1 MFYPQQEVPAKS
13 QLFTQEWMGYNHN
26 LRISDGEFWDMGNMT
41 GDEYPVLAP
50 RKTRKKIKTGDA
62 PVRGMLVRDGHLLT
76 VVGTSLYVDGDAAVS
91 GFSLPSGKKNVQFP
105 QYGPECPCKMVSM
118 GAYVVFFP
126 DKMYFNL
133 LQYLDKSIPTAEVG
147 DRGSLEAYVNIS
159 PTEQNNVT
167 YEMCKRDGTVYTG
180 VQHKAPEAP
189 SEGAL
194 WLDNGTLKTW
204 SSGVWSEVPQV
215 YVKISCQNIGEN
227 FSQYDGVRIRISESP
242 LGEQDSIPDNAT
254 LETVESGF
262 VVVPGIVTEKRT
274 QISGQLYID
283 RRAPDMDYV
292 VECGNRLWGC
302 KYGYDP
308 IRSAS
313 DYFKGPVNEIY
324 ACALGDFKNW
334 NQFRGLS
341 TDSYAA
347 SRGSQGPWTGAIAY
361 QGRPIFFKAGCMETV
376 YPSETGAHQIV
387 TSDCRGCLP
396 GSLAVVDEVLYY
408 CTGREVVAFDGSY
421 PRTVS
426 KALGALS
433 EAEAC
438 AGSLGH
444 KYYLYLRSRGLM
456 VLDTSTGL
464 WHREDDPGATYFAG
478 DGMSLYFSAGAD
490 IWQPEGGGE
499 EDFSW
504 YAETGD
510 IGLGEPGTKYISRLV
525 LRFRL
530 EVGAWVDVLV
540 SYDSTGIWEH
550 KGHLRGGCFL
560 RSAALPIIPRRCDH
574 MRIRIEGSGMV
585 RIYSLGKQYEEGSD
599 VF

>member
-26 LRISDGEFWDMGNMT
+26 LRISDGEFWDMANMT

-50 RKTRKKIKTGDA
+50 RKARKKKKTGDA

-91 GFSLPSGKKNVQFP
+91 GFSLPSGGASETFP
-105 QYGPECPCKMVSM
+105 EYGPECPCKMVSM

-126 DKMYFNL
+126 DKKYFNL
-133 LQYLDKSIPTAEVG
+133 LEYLDTDRATSEVG
-147 DRGSLEAYVNIS
+147 DKGSLDAYANIS
-159 PTEQNNVT
+159 PTSSNTVT
-167 YEMCKRDGTVYTG
+167 YEMCRRDGTVYTG
-180 VQHKAPEAP
+180 VSSSAPESP
-189 SEGAL
+189 TEGAL
-194 WLDNGTLKTW
+194 WLDGSTLKTW
-204 SSGVWSEVPQV
+204 SSGVWSEIPQV
-215 YVKISCQNIGEN
+215 YIKISYPGIGGS
-227 FSQYDGVRIRISESP
+227 FSQYDGVGLSINYFSFSDGFKLPES
-242 LGEQDSIPDNAT
+242 AT
-254 LETVESGF
+254 IEAVENGF
-262 VVVPGIVTEKRT
+262 LVVPGIITGTHVQTA
-274 QISGQLYID
+274 GQLYID

-302 KYGYDP
+302 RYGYVFDHQLG
-308 IRSAS
+308 AN
-313 DYFKGPVNEIY
+313 KVVNEIY
-324 ACALGDFKNW
+324 ASALGDFKNW

-347 SRGSQGPWTGAIAY
+347 SRGSQGPWTGAVAY
-361 QGRPIFFKAGCMETV
+361 QGRPIFFTAGCMETV

-456 VLDTSTGL
+456 VLDTATGL
-464 WHREDDPGATYFAG
+464 WHREDDPGADYFAG

-585 RIYSLGKQYEEGSD
+585 RIYSMGKQYEEGSD

>member
-50 RKTRKKIKTGDA
+50 RKARKKIKTGDA

-91 GFSLPSGKKNVQFP
+91 GFSLPSGEASETFP
-105 QYGPECPCKMVSM
+105 GYGPECPCQMVSM

-126 DKMYFNL
+126 DKKYFNL
-133 LQYLDKSIPTAEVG
+133 LEYLDTSRPTEEVG
-147 DRGSLEAYVNIS
+147 DKGSLDAYVNIS
-159 PTEQNNVT
+159 PTSNNTVT
-167 YEMCKRDGTVYTG
+167 YEMCRRDGTVYTG
-180 VQHKAPEAP
+180 VSSSAPESP
-189 SEGAL
+189 TEGSL
-194 WLDNGTLKTW
+194 WLDGSTLKTW
-204 SSGVWSEVPQV
+204 SSGVWSEIPQV
-215 YVKISCQNIGEN
+215 YIKISYPGIGSN
-227 FSQYDGVRIRISESP
+227 FSQYDGVGLSINNFSFSDGFKLPESATI
-242 LGEQDSIPDNAT
+242 ET
-254 LETVESGF
+254 LETGYL
-262 VVVPGIVTEKRT
+262 VVPGIITGSHVQTG
-274 QISGQLYID
+274 GQLYID

-302 KYGYDP
+302 RYGYVFDHKLG
-308 IRSAS
+308 AN
-313 DYFKGPVNEIY
+313 KVVNEIY
-324 ACALGDFKNW
+324 ASALGDFKNW

-347 SRGSQGPWTGAIAY
+347 SRGSQGPWTGAVAY

-464 WHREDDPGATYFAG
+464 WHREDDPVADYFAG

-585 RIYSLGKQYEEGSD
+585 RIYSMGKQYEEGSD

>member
-26 LRISDGEFWDMGNMT
+26 LRISDGEFWDMANMT

-50 RKTRKKIKTGDA
+50 RKARKKKKTGDA

-91 GFSLPSGKKNVQFP
+91 GFSLPSGGASETFP
-105 QYGPECPCKMVSM
+105 EYGPECPCKMVSM

-126 DKMYFNL
+126 DKKYFNL
-133 LQYLDKSIPTAEVG
+133 LEYLDTSRPTEEVG
-147 DRGSLEAYVNIS
+147 DKGSLDAYVNIS
-159 PTEQNNVT
+159 PTSNNTVT
-167 YEMCKRDGTVYTG
+167 YEMCRRDGTVYTG
-180 VQHKAPEAP
+180 VSSSAPESP
-189 SEGAL
+189 TEGAL
-194 WLDNGTLKTW
+194 WLDGSTLKTW
-204 SSGVWSEVPQV
+204 SSGVWSEIPQV
-215 YVKISCQNIGEN
+215 YIKISYPGIGGS
-227 FSQYDGVRIRISESP
+227 FSQYDGVGLSINYFSFSDGFKLPES
-242 LGEQDSIPDNAT
+242 AT
-254 LETVESGF
+254 IEAVENGF
-262 VVVPGIVTEKRT
+262 LVVPGIITGTHVQTA
-274 QISGQLYID
+274 GQLYID

-302 KYGYDP
+302 RYGYVFDHQLG
-308 IRSAS
+308 AS
-313 DYFKGPVNEIY
+313 KVVNEIY
-324 ACALGDFKNW
+324 ASALGDFKNW

-347 SRGSQGPWTGAIAY
+347 SRGSQGPWTGAVAY

-444 KYYLYLRSRGLM
+444 KYYLYLRSRGLL
-456 VLDTSTGL
+456 VLDTATGL

-585 RIYSLGKQYEEGSD
+585 RIYSMGKQYEEGSD

>member
-26 LRISDGEFWDMGNMT
+26 LRISDGEFWDMANMT

-50 RKTRKKIKTGDA
+50 RKARKKKKTGDA

-91 GFSLPSGKKNVQFP
+91 GFSLPSGGASETFP
-105 QYGPECPCKMVSM
+105 EYGPECPCKMVSM

-126 DKMYFNL
+126 DKKYFNL
-133 LQYLDKSIPTAEVG
+133 LEYLDTDRATSEVG
-147 DRGSLEAYVNIS
+147 DKGSLDAYANIS
-159 PTEQNNVT
+159 PTSSNTVT
-167 YEMCKRDGTVYTG
+167 YEMCRRDGTVYTG
-180 VQHKAPEAP
+180 VSSSAPESP
-189 SEGAL
+189 TEGAL
-194 WLDNGTLKTW
+194 WLDGSTLKTW
-204 SSGVWSEVPQV
+204 SSGVWSEIPQV
-215 YVKISCQNIGEN
+215 YIKISYPGIGGS
-227 FSQYDGVRIRISESP
+227 FSQYDGVGLSINYFSFSDGFKLPES
-242 LGEQDSIPDNAT
+242 AT
-254 LETVESGF
+254 IEAVENGF
-262 VVVPGIVTEKRT
+262 LVVPGIITGTHVQTA
-274 QISGQLYID
+274 GQLYID

-302 KYGYDP
+302 RYGYVFDHQLG
-308 IRSAS
+308 AN
-313 DYFKGPVNEIY
+313 KVVNEIY
-324 ACALGDFKNW
+324 ASALGDFKNW

-347 SRGSQGPWTGAIAY
+347 SRGSQGPWTGAVAY

-456 VLDTSTGL
+456 VLDTATGL
-464 WHREDDPGATYFAG
+464 WHREDDPGADYFAG

-585 RIYSLGKQYEEGSD
+585 RIYSMGKQYEEGSD

>member
-26 LRISDGEFWDMGNMT
+26 LRISDGEFFDMENMT

-50 RKTRKKIKTGDA
+50 RKARKKIKTGDA

-91 GFSLPSGKKNVQFP
+91 GFSLPSGEASETFP
-105 QYGPECPCKMVSM
+105 GYGPECPCQMVSM

-126 DKMYFNL
+126 DKKYFNL
-133 LQYLDKSIPTAEVG
+133 LEYLDTSRPTEEVG
-147 DRGSLEAYVNIS
+147 DKGSLDAYVNIS
-159 PTEQNNVT
+159 PTSNNTVT
-167 YEMCKRDGTVYTG
+167 YEMCRRDGTVYTG
-180 VQHKAPEAP
+180 VSSSAPESP
-189 SEGAL
+189 TEGAL
-194 WLDNGTLKTW
+194 WLDGSTLKTW
-204 SSGVWSEVPQV
+204 SSGVWSEIPQV
-215 YVKISCQNIGEN
+215 YIKISYPGIGGS
-227 FSQYDGVRIRISESP
+227 FSQYDGVGLSINYFSFSDGFKLPES
-242 LGEQDSIPDNAT
+242 AT
-254 LETVESGF
+254 IEAVENGF
-262 VVVPGIVTEKRT
+262 LVVPGIITGTHVQTG
-274 QISGQLYID
+274 GQLYID
-283 RRAPDMDYV
+283 RRAPDLDYV

-302 KYGYDP
+302 RYGYVFDHQLG
-308 IRSAS
+308 AS
-313 DYFKGPVNEIY
+313 KVVNEIY
-324 ACALGDFKNW
+324 ASALGDFKNW

-347 SRGSQGPWTGAIAY
+347 SRGSQGPWTGAVAY

-444 KYYLYLRSRGLM
+444 KYYLYLRSRGLL
-456 VLDTSTGL
+456 VLDTATGL
-464 WHREDDPGATYFAG
+464 WHREDDPVANYFAG

>member
-26 LRISDGEFWDMGNMT
+26 LRISDGEFFDMENMT

-50 RKTRKKIKTGDA
+50 RKARKKKKTGDA

-91 GFSLPSGKKNVQFP
+91 GFSLPSGETSETFP
-105 QYGPECPCKMVSM
+105 EYGPECPCKMVSM

-126 DKMYFNL
+126 DKKYFNL
-133 LQYLDKSIPTAEVG
+133 LEYLDTDRATEEVG
-147 DRGSLEAYVNIS
+147 DKGSLNAYANIS
-159 PTEQNNVT
+159 PTSNSTVT
-167 YEMCKRDGTVYTG
+167 YEMCRRDGTVYTG
-180 VQHKAPEAP
+180 VSSSAPESP
-189 SEGAL
+189 TEGAL
-194 WLDNGTLKTW
+194 WLDGSTLKTW
-204 SSGVWSEVPQV
+204 SSGVWSEIPQV
-215 YVKISCQNIGEN
+215 YIKISYPGIGSN
-227 FSQYDGVRIRISESP
+227 FSQYDGVGLSINYFSFSDGFKLPES
-242 LGEQDSIPDNAT
+242 AT
-254 LETVESGF
+254 IEAVENGF
-262 VVVPGIVTEKRT
+262 LVVPGIITGTHVQTG
-274 QISGQLYID
+274 GQLYID

-302 KYGYDP
+302 RYGYVFDHQLG
-308 IRSAS
+308 AN
-313 DYFKGPVNEIY
+313 KVVNEIY
-324 ACALGDFKNW
+324 ASALGDFKNW

-347 SRGSQGPWTGAIAY
+347 SRGSQGPWTGAVAY

-444 KYYLYLRSRGLM
+444 KYYLYLLSRGLL
-456 VLDTSTGL
+456 VLDTATGL
-464 WHREDDPGATYFAG
+464 WHREDDPVANYFAG

-499 EDFSW
+499 EEFSW

-510 IGLGEPGTKYISRLV
+510 IGLGEPGTKYISRLM

-585 RIYSLGKQYEEGSD
+585 RIYSMGKQYEEGSD

>member
-50 RKTRKKIKTGDA
+50 RKARKKIKTGDA

-91 GFSLPSGKKNVQFP
+91 GFSLPSGEASETFP
-105 QYGPECPCKMVSM
+105 EYGPECPCKMVSM

-126 DKMYFNL
+126 DKKYFNL
-133 LQYLDKSIPTAEVG
+133 LEYLDTSRPTEEVG
-147 DRGSLEAYVNIS
+147 DKGSLDAYVNIS
-159 PTEQNNVT
+159 PTSSNTVT
-167 YEMCKRDGTVYTG
+167 YEMCRRDGTVYTG
-180 VQHKAPEAP
+180 VSSSAPESP
-189 SEGAL
+189 TEGAL
-194 WLDNGTLKTW
+194 WLDGSTLKTW
-204 SSGVWSEVPQV
+204 SSGVWSEIPQV
-215 YVKISCQNIGEN
+215 YIKISYPGIGGS
-227 FSQYDGVRIRISESP
+227 FSQYDGVGLSINYFSFSDGFKLPESATI
-242 LGEQDSIPDNAT
+242 ET
-254 LETVESGF
+254 LETGYL
-262 VVVPGIVTEKRT
+262 VVPGIITGNHVQTG
-274 QISGQLYID
+274 GQLYID

-302 KYGYDP
+302 RYGYVFDHQLGAN
-308 IRSAS
+308 RV
-313 DYFKGPVNEIY
+313 VNEIY
-324 ACALGDFKNW
+324 ASALGDFKNW

-347 SRGSQGPWTGAIAY
+347 SRGSQGPWTGAAAY

-444 KYYLYLRSRGLM
+444 KYYLYLRSRGLL
-456 VLDTSTGL
+456 VLDTATGL
-464 WHREDDPGATYFAG
+464 WHREDDPVADYFAG

>member
-1 MFYPQQEVPAKS
+1 MFYPQQEVPAKR

-50 RKTRKKIKTGDA
+50 RKARKKIKTGEA

-91 GFSLPSGKKNVQFP
+91 GFSLPSGEASETFP
-105 QYGPECPCKMVSM
+105 EYGPECPCQMVSM

-126 DKMYFNL
+126 DKKYFNL
-133 LQYLDKSIPTAEVG
+133 LEYLDTDRATSEVG
-147 DRGSLEAYVNIS
+147 DKGSLDAHANIS
-159 PTEQNNVT
+159 PTSNNTVT
-167 YEMCKRDGTVYTG
+167 YEMCRRDGTVYTG
-180 VQHKAPEAP
+180 VSSSAPESP
-189 SEGAL
+189 TEGAL
-194 WLDNGTLKTW
+194 WLDGSTLKTW
-204 SSGVWSEVPQV
+204 SSGVWSEIPQV
-215 YVKISCQNIGEN
+215 YIKISYPGIGNN
-227 FSQYDGVRIRISESP
+227 FSQYDGVRLSVNYFSF
-242 LGEQDSIPDNAT
+242 PDGFKLPKSATIET
-254 LETVESGF
+254 LETGYL
-262 VVVPGIVTEKRT
+262 VVPGIITGTHVQTG
-274 QISGQLYID
+274 GQLYID

-302 KYGYDP
+302 RYGYVFDHQLG
-308 IRSAS
+308 AS
-313 DYFKGPVNEIY
+313 KVVNEIY
-324 ACALGDFKNW
+324 SSAIGDFKNW

-347 SRGSQGPWTGAIAY
+347 SRGSQGPWTGAASY

-444 KYYLYLRSRGLM
+444 KYYLYLQSRGLM
-456 VLDTSTGL
+456 VLDTATGL
-464 WHREDDPGATYFAG
+464 WHREDDPVADYFAG
-478 DGMSLYFSAGAD
+478 DGMSLYFSSGAD

-499 EDFSW
+499 EEFSW

>member
-50 RKTRKKIKTGDA
+50 RKARKKINTGDA

-76 VVGTSLYVDGDAAVS
+76 VVGTSLYVDGDAPVS
-91 GFSLPSGKKNVQFP
+91 GFSLPSGGASETFP
-105 QYGPECPCKMVSM
+105 EYGPECPCKMVSM

-126 DKMYFNL
+126 DKKYFNL
-133 LQYLDKSIPTAEVG
+133 LEYLDTDRATSEVV
-147 DRGSLEAYVNIS
+147 DNGSLDAYVNIS
-159 PTEQNNVT
+159 PTSNNTVT
-167 YEMCKRDGTVYTG
+167 YEMCRRDGTVYTG
-180 VQHKAPEAP
+180 VSSSAPESP
-189 SEGAL
+189 TEGSL
-194 WLDNGTLKTW
+194 WLDGSTLKTW
-204 SSGVWSEVPQV
+204 SSGVWSEIPQV
-215 YVKISCQNIGEN
+215 YIKISYPGIGSN
-227 FSQYDGVRIRISESP
+227 FSQYDGVG
-242 LGEQDSIPDNAT
+242 LSINYFSFPDGFRLPKSATIET
-254 LETVESGF
+254 LETGYL
-262 VVVPGIVTEKRT
+262 VVPGIITGNHVQTG
-274 QISGQLYID
+274 GQLYID

-302 KYGYDP
+302 RYGYVFDHQLG
-308 IRSAS
+308 AN
-313 DYFKGPVNEIY
+313 KVVNEIY
-324 ACALGDFKNW
+324 ASALGDFKNW

-341 TDSYAA
+341 TDSYVA
-347 SRGSQGPWTGAIAY
+347 SRGSQGPWTGAVAY

-464 WHREDDPGATYFAG
+464 WHREDDPGADYFAG
-478 DGMSLYFSAGAD
+478 DGMSLYFSSGAD

-585 RIYSLGKQYEEGSD
+585 RIYSMGKQYEEGSD

>member
-26 LRISDGEFWDMGNMT
+26 LRISDGEFFDMENMT

-50 RKTRKKIKTGDA
+50 RKARKKIKTGDA

-91 GFSLPSGKKNVQFP
+91 GFSLPSGEASETFQE
-105 QYGPECPCKMVSM
+105 YGPECPCQMVSM

-126 DKMYFNL
+126 DKKYFNL
-133 LQYLDKSIPTAEVG
+133 LEYLDTDSATSEVG
-147 DRGSLEAYVNIS
+147 DKGSLDAYASIS
-159 PTEQNNVT
+159 PTSNNTVT
-167 YEMCKRDGTVYTG
+167 YEMCRRDGTVYTG
-180 VQHKAPEAP
+180 VSSSAPESPA
-189 SEGAL
+189 EGAL
-194 WLDNGTLKTW
+194 WLDGSTLKTW
-204 SSGVWSEVPQV
+204 SSGVWSEIPQV
-215 YVKISCQNIGEN
+215 YIKISYPGIGSN
-227 FSQYDGVRIRISESP
+227 FSRYDGVGLSVNYFSFSDGFKLPKSATIE
-242 LGEQDSIPDNAT
+242 T
-254 LETVESGF
+254 LETGYL
-262 VVVPGIVTEKRT
+262 VVPGIITGTHVQTG
-274 QISGQLYID
+274 GQLYID

-302 KYGYDP
+302 RYGYVFDHQLG
-308 IRSAS
+308 AN
-313 DYFKGPVNEIY
+313 KVVNEIY
-324 ACALGDFKNW
+324 ASALGDFKNW

-347 SRGSQGPWTGAIAY
+347 SRGSQGPWTGAVAY

-444 KYYLYLRSRGLM
+444 KYYLYLQSRGLV
-456 VLDTSTGL
+456 VLDTATGL

>member
-26 LRISDGEFWDMGNMT
+26 LRISDGEFFDMGNMT

-50 RKTRKKIKTGDA
+50 RKARKKIKTGDA

-91 GFSLPSGKKNVQFP
+91 GFSLPSGEASETIQE
-105 QYGPECPCKMVSM
+105 YGPECPCKMVSM

-126 DKMYFNL
+126 DKKYFNL
-133 LQYLDKSIPTAEVG
+133 LEYLDTDRATSEVG
-147 DRGSLEAYVNIS
+147 DKGSLDAYANIS
-159 PTEQNNVT
+159 PTSSNTVT
-167 YEMCKRDGTVYTG
+167 YEMCRRDGTVYTG
-180 VQHKAPEAP
+180 VSSSAPESP
-189 SEGAL
+189 TEGAL
-194 WLDNGTLKTW
+194 WLDGSTLKTW
-204 SSGVWSEVPQV
+204 SSGVWSEIPQV
-215 YVKISCQNIGEN
+215 YIKISYPGIGSN
-227 FSQYDGVRIRISESP
+227 FSQYDGVG
-242 LGEQDSIPDNAT
+242 LSINYFSFPDGFKLPKSATIET
-254 LETVESGF
+254 LETGYL
-262 VVVPGIVTEKRT
+262 VVPGIITGNHVQTG
-274 QISGQLYID
+274 GQLYID

-302 KYGYDP
+302 RYGYVFDHQLGTN
-308 IRSAS
+308 
-313 DYFKGPVNEIY
+313 KVVNEIY
-324 ACALGDFKNW
+324 ASALGDFKNW

-347 SRGSQGPWTGAIAY
+347 SRGSQGPWTGAASY

-464 WHREDDPGATYFAG
+464 WHREDDPVAAYFAG